1 MHMLSFQLHCISHF
15 HGPENCNAV
24 VGKCPAVLLECLFQ
38 STWLNGKQLFLEVSH
53 KFHNSP
59 TAILKWK
66 RLCKI
71 CLFLCS
77 SHFCKVHES
86 QKQTTSSLD
95 WCGCKLMHHLFVWAF
110 FPSNGNHTSIN
121 SSFCVLQKLQPKK
134 AVDYFLLYKWPYC
147 LLFPFLYYYHLY
159 FLIYPHT

>member
-38 STWLNGKQLFLEVSH
+38 STWLNGRQLFLEVSH

-95 WCGCKLMHHLFVWAF
+95 WSGRELMHHLFVWAF
-110 FPSNGNHTSIN
+110 FPSNGNRTSIN
-121 SSFCVLQKLQPKK
+121 SHVR
-134 AVDYFLLYKWPYC
+134 
-147 LLFPFLYYYHLY
+147 
-159 FLIYPHT
+159 HTGHPSHTSHCSHPNHPSHPSHPNHPSRPP

>member
-1 MHMLSFQLHCISHF
+1 MQMLSFQLQCISHF

-66 RLCKI
+66 
-71 CLFLCS
+71 
-77 SHFCKVHES
+77 
-86 QKQTTSSLD
+86 D
-95 WCGCKLMHHLFVWAF
+95 
-110 FPSNGNHTSIN
+110 
-121 SSFCVLQKLQPKK
+121 CVTY
-134 AVDYFLLYKWPYC
+134 A
-147 LLFPFLYYYHLY
+147 FLYEHFSRLMEIV
-159 FLIYPHT
+159 LV

>member
-1 MHMLSFQLHCISHF
+1 MPLNVVQLMHMLSFQLHCISHF
-15 HGPENCNAV
+15 HGPKNCNAV
-24 VGKCPAVLLECLFQ
+24 AGKCPAVLLKCLFQ
-38 STWLNGKQLFLEVSH
+38 STRLNGKQLFLEVSH

-71 CLFLCS
+71 CLF
-77 SHFCKVHES
+77 
-86 QKQTTSSLD
+86 
-95 WCGCKLMHHLFVWAF
+95 VWAF
-110 FPSNGNHTSIN
+110 FPSSGNRTSIN
-121 SSFCVLQKLQPKK
+121 SSFCVLQKLRPKK
-134 AVDYFLLYKWPYC
+134 AVAYFPLYKWPDC